1 MLNEFSMTH
10 FILQLC
16 SFYTDFMYCPRLL
29 SLFVCL
35 VAEKLNGCNLYQ
47 SWILLRDKK
56 QQADRLWNTFDMQH
70 CQINHPSHMVLSF
83 PSLPMWQSNSPPH
96 CWPSM
101 SDCWPQYLQILLLSH
116 SIDCLILSL
125 SLCCVA
131 NRHSVKKETLRKMEF
146 LLLRS
151 LLFSQFWKLDI
162 KQVSMRDQCKRVYL
176 YKNLDFLKK

>member
-1 MLNEFSMTH
+1 MFIIMYCCVELAIDSIFMFMLNEFSMTH

-70 CQINHPSHMVLSF
+70 FQMNHPSHMVLSF
-83 PSLPMWQSNSPPH
+83 PSLPMWQSNSPPY
-96 CWPSM
+96 C
-101 SDCWPQYLQILLLSH
+101 
-116 SIDCLILSL
+116 
-125 SLCCVA
+125 
-131 NRHSVKKETLRKMEF
+131 
-146 LLLRS
+146 
-151 LLFSQFWKLDI
+151 
-162 KQVSMRDQCKRVYL
+162 
-176 YKNLDFLKK
+176 